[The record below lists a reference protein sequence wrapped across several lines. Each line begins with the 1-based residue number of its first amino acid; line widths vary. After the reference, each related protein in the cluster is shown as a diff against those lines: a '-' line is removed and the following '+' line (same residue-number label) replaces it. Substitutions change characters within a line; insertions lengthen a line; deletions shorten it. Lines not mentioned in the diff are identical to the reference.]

1 MQLIRPGIAGTVESG
16 DILIEIKKN
25 EAPGVAIELESVVA
39 NQFGGKIREAI
50 TKALAELDVTN
61 VAVYAVDKGALD
73 CTIRARVTAAALRGL
88 GREEYAWKGGE

>member
-16 DILIEIKKN
+16 DILIELKQS
-25 EAPGVAIELESVVA
+25 EAPGIAIELESVVA

-50 TKALAELDVTN
+50 TGALAALNVSG
-61 VAVYAVDKGALD
+61 VAVYAVDRGALD

-88 GREEYAWKGGE
+88 GQEEYPWKRGE